1 MRELGVL
8 PGHSWRAVA
17 LFIARALKIKA
28 DELNKKRAKPIDNV
42 SFNLGYDHPVYEA
55 LGKQLER
62 QIPAYAWYIR
72 VADWPGFLW
81 HIASVLEKRLADSV
95 MAGHS
100 GTVRLN
106 FYHSQL
112 TLIFV
117 EGKLQEMGTYE
128 PHNTYDADAL
138 FPDLT
143 FLQLVFG
150 YRSLDELDHARADCG
165 AENVETAVLLNILF
179 PKQHSCV
186 VGLG

>member
-1 MRELGVL
+1 LG
-8 PGHSWRAVA
+8 
-17 LFIARALKIKA
+17 
-28 DELNKKRAKPIDNV
+28 
-42 SFNLGYDHPVYEA
+42 
-55 LGKQLER
+55 
-62 QIPAYAWYIR
+62 
-72 VADWPGFLW
+72 
-81 HIASVLEKRLADSV
+81 HIAPVLEKRLAGSV

-112 TLIFV
+112 TLVFS

-128 PHNTYDADAL
+128 PNNTYDADAL
-138 FPDLT
+138 FPELT

-165 AENVETAVLLNILF
+165 PENVETAVLLNILF
-179 PKQHSCV
+179 PKQHSNV